1 MAQYI
6 DKDAIKPKV
15 QEKLLKACTR
25 LYEAERALCE
35 LAAPQS
41 WKDEAKAAW
50 EEFVLRYQDYELVF
64 EPYGDVSYDELNYDD
79 YETD

>member
-1 MAQYI
+1 MKLI
-6 DKDAIKPKV
+6 DKDTIKPKV

-25 LYEAERALCE
+25 LYEAEMALCE

-50 EEFVLRYQDYELVF
+50 PCFELRSRE
-64 EPYGDVSYDELNYDD
+64 
-79 YETD
+79 

>member
-1 MAQYI
+1 MKLI
-6 DKDAIKPKV
+6 DKDTIKPKV

-35 LAAPQS
+35 IAAPQS

-50 EEFVLRYQDYELVF
+50 EEFVWRYQDYELVVL
-64 EPYGDVSYDELNYDD
+64 ENCGDISDEDLNYND
-79 YETD
+79 YETC

>member
-35 LAAPQS
+35 ICAPQS

-50 EEFVLRYQDYELVF
+50 EEFVWRYEDYELVF
-64 EPYGDVSYDELNYDD
+64 KCNMDITDDDLNYDD
-79 YETD
+79 YKTD